1 MVIETEYGSF
11 DVYFDG
17 VKADGNF
24 SVIGENGK
32 ALTGS
37 ELSTIK
43 GLSTNM
49 SNGEIYLDNVKV
61 SEAISNVDAVLD
73 EGVYT
78 SKLINKSVTVVQDN
92 RLQYVNVFSK
102 TVPAGG
108 MTDLSLNIPA
118 GNTKIM
124 FWKNSNELQPYSRFS
139 IPVFEG

>member
-1 MVIETEYGSF
+1 M
-11 DVYFDG
+11 
-17 VKADGNF
+17 
-24 SVIGENGK
+24 
-32 ALTGS
+32 
-37 ELSTIK
+37 
-43 GLSTNM
+43 
-49 SNGEIYLDNVKV
+49 
-61 SEAISNVDAVLD
+61 LD

-78 SKLINKSVTVVQDN
+78 SKLINKSVADETISVIVTVVQDN